1 MLLHD
6 FLLGL
11 ETGALVERSVWYEY
25 DSITNLSPLTISL
38 FNSVKSSPQLGPIQE
53 LCVRTIVRCVD
64 NVL

>member
-1 MLLHD
+1 M
-6 FLLGL
+6 
-11 ETGALVERSVWYEY
+11 ERSVWYEY